1 MVFASVIS
9 VTLPEGHKL
18 SNPGP
23 MITPRDRFITGAG
36 ASKVATLQQ
45 IYRRIP
51 APAAKIERPGK
62 GPVPA
67 VPVQIERC
75 LSLLVLKYSRTRTQ
89 PPIPAP
95 GCAGVRESQNAGRDL
110 TIPPSR
116 GGNQDR
122 TPQRHLLSGI
132 AGCNVLKTGT
142 KRGPMLQES
151 LPGALDHRTKVEP
164 GMSAARLY
172 RSLEAPVI
180 RGTQGSS
187 GGGTGGMR

>member
-1 MVFASVIS
+1 MR
-9 VTLPEGHKL
+9 L
-18 SNPGP
+18 SLSTEVQQNTHTAPG
-23 MITPRDRFITGAG
+23 TGAG
-36 ASKVATLQQ
+36 VS
-45 IYRRIP
+45 
-51 APAAKIERPGK
+51 
-62 GPVPA
+62 
-67 VPVQIERC
+67 
-75 LSLLVLKYSRTRTQ
+75 
-89 PPIPAP
+89 

-110 TIPPSR
+110 TIPPPR

-122 TPQRHLLSGI
+122 TPQRHPLSGI

-151 LPGALDHRTKVEP
+151 LPGPLDHRTKVEP

-172 RSLEAPVI
+172 RSLETPVI

>member
-1 MVFASVIS
+1 M
-9 VTLPEGHKL
+9 
-18 SNPGP
+18 
-23 MITPRDRFITGAG
+23 
-36 ASKVATLQQ
+36 
-45 IYRRIP
+45 
-51 APAAKIERPGK
+51 
-62 GPVPA
+62 
-67 VPVQIERC
+67 
-75 LSLLVLKYSRTRTQ
+75 
-89 PPIPAP
+89 
-95 GCAGVRESQNAGRDL
+95 
-110 TIPPSR
+110 
-116 GGNQDR
+116 
-122 TPQRHLLSGI
+122 PQRHPFSGI